1 MTKMLEKQ
9 IEEKVGTYAKEQG
22 FLVYK
27 FTSPQRAAVPDRLYI
42 TPQGKV
48 FFVEFKREG
57 MKPTPAQQREHGR
70 LREQG
75 VMVFV
80 IDKVTAGKAMVDEM
94 SLKC

>member
-1 MTKMLEKQ
+1 MKKMLEKQ

-27 FTSPQRAAVPDRLYI
+27 FTSPQRSAVPDRLYI
-42 TPQGKV
+42 NPRGKV

-57 MKPTPAQQREHGR
+57 MKPTPAQQREHER

-75 VMVFV
+75 VMVYV
-80 IDKVTAGKAMVDEM
+80 IDNVVVGKFMVDKM
-94 SLKC
+94 RLKC

>member
-1 MTKMLEKQ
+1 MKKMLEKQ
-9 IEEKVGTYAKEQG
+9 IEERVGTYAKEQG

-42 TPQGKV
+42 TPRGKV

-57 MKPTPAQQREHGR
+57 MKPTPAQQREHER

-75 VMVFV
+75 VMVYV
-80 IDKVTAGKAMVDEM
+80 IDNVVMGKFMVDKMRLM
-94 SLKC
+94 S

>member
-1 MTKMLEKQ
+1 MKKMLEKQ
-9 IEEKVGTYAKEQG
+9 IEERVGTYAKEQG

-42 TPQGKV
+42 TPRGKV

-57 MKPTPAQQREHGR
+57 MKPTPAQQREHER

-75 VMVFV
+75 VMVYV
-80 IDKVTAGKAMVDEM
+80 IDNVVIGKFMVDKMRLM
-94 SLKC
+94 S